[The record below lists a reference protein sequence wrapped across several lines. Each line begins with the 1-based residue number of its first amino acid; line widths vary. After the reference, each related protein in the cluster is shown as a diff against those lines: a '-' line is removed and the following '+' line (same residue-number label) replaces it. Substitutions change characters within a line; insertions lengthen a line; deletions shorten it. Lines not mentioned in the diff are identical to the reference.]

1 MNTKKPKNRLFWIF
15 IVLIAFISL
24 VIVIGFVMLKP
35 QATVIQGQ
43 VEATEIRISGKVPG
57 RILSYKYNEGEK
69 VQKGDTLVWLD
80 SPEVLAKL
88 SQAEA
93 AEAAANAQNLKAIKG
108 ARSEQIT
115 AAYEMWQKAVAGREI
130 AKKSYDR
137 MQELFSKGVVAEQK
151 RDEAEANYKA
161 MVATE
166 KAAKSQYDMAKNGAE
181 REDKMAAVALLD
193 RAKGAVAEVESYSK
207 ETYLVSPI
215 DGEISE
221 RYPKV
226 GELVGSGAPIM
237 NLVDLIDS
245 WVTLNVREDL
255 LVNFKMGAE
264 FTAKVPALGNREVKL
279 KVTFLKDMGSYAV
292 WKSTKVTGQYDAK
305 TFEVRARPVEKVSD
319 LRPGMSVVVIE

>member
-35 QATVIQGQ
+35 QATIIQGQ

-93 AEAAANAQNLKAIKG
+93 AEAAANAQNMKAIKG

-137 MQELFSKGVVAEQK
+137 LQELFSKGVVAEQK

-193 RAKGAVAEVESYSK
+193 RAKGAVAEVESYRK

-237 NLVDLIDS
+237 NLVDLNDS

-264 FTAKVPALGNREVKL
+264 FIAKVPALGNREVKL

-319 LRPGMSVVVIE
+319 LRPGM